1 MNKMV
6 HLCRSIA
13 TPLVWILGLL
23 LLGLVLAK
31 FRRRKA
37 LSKLGLYFVL
47 CATIVL
53 YLFSIPPISRL
64 LAGPLEFRY
73 ERPSCEV
80 LAELDLV
87 VVLGAGYYRSGG
99 FRDCPE
105 LTEVTY
111 ARLVNGVTVF
121 RQSRAGTLA
130 VCGGG
135 SGGEAA
141 ATIMK
146 DLALRL
152 GVPETKIIAQARSYN
167 TWQDATELKRL
178 LPEQQGKRIGL
189 VTSALHIPR
198 AVSVFEE
205 VFSDNAIV
213 PIPVNYMYV
222 RPATYVPNF
231 VPSAKT
237 LLVSTYAVHEW
248 IGMLWYKL
256 RY

>member
-1 MNKMV
+1 MV

-13 TPLVWILGLL
+13 TPLVWVLGLL
-23 LLGLVLAK
+23 LLGLILTK
-31 FRRRKA
+31 SCRRKT
-37 LSKLGLYFVL
+37 LSRVGWYFVL
-47 CATIVL
+47 CATCVL
-53 YLFSIPPISRL
+53 YLFSIPPVSRL
-64 LAGPLEFRY
+64 LTGPLESRY
-73 ERPSCEV
+73 DRPSREA
-80 LAELDLV
+80 LATLDLV

-121 RQSRAGTLA
+121 RQSTAGTLA

-146 DLALRL
+146 DLAAEL
-152 GVPETKIIAQARSYN
+152 GVPEIKIIAQARSHN
-167 TWQDATELKRL
+167 TRQDATELKEM
-178 LPEQQGKRIGL
+178 LPERQGKRIGL
-189 VTSALHIPR
+189 VTSALHMPR
-198 AVSVFEE
+198 AVRVFEE
-205 VFSDNAIV
+205 VFRGSTIV
-213 PIPVNYMYV
+213 PIPVNYVYV
-222 RPATYVPNF
+222 QSAAHVTDL

-248 IGMLWYKL
+248 IGMLWYSL